1 MTRLI
6 VEGATRS
13 PFSRMFCSAW
23 GKMFL
28 RNSEMENL
36 QSRMTRMH
44 LMPPEVDPPHPPM
57 NMSPKM
63 IQLAATG
70 HSA

>member
-13 PFSRMFCSAW
+13 PFSRIFWRAW

-36 QSRMTRMH
+36 QRRMTRMH
-44 LMPPEVDPPHPPM
+44 LIPPEVDPPHPPM
-57 NMSPKM
+57 SMSPKM
-63 IQLAATG
+63 IHPAATG
-70 HSA
+70 H